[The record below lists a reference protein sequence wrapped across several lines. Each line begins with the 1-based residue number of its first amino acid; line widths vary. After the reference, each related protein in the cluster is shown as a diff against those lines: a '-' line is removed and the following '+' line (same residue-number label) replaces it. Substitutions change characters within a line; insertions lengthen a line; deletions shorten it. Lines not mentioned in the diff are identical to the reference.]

1 MASAGELVAAG
12 PIRVKVP
19 SGWIAEKPSSAM
31 RLLEMRVPADA
42 AKLEPAPGD
51 CLVAFFSFGGDV
63 AGNLERWRGM
73 VLDAEGKPSA
83 TEAVVSESGGLK
95 VHTIEMVGT
104 YMDGMPGGPR
114 TPREAWM
121 FRGAV
126 IETPERL
133 TVIRMTGP
141 EAAMKAAAEGWGT
154 LVGSVE
160 R

>member
-1 MASAGELVAAG
+1 M
-12 PIRVKVP
+12 VP
-19 SGWIAEKPSSAM
+19 QGWIAEKPSSAM
-31 RLLEMRVPADA
+31 RLLEMRVPKDA
-42 AKLEPAPGD
+42 ANPAPGAGD

-73 VLDAEGKPSA
+73 VLDAEGKPSTA
-83 TEAVVSESGGLK
+83 EAVVRESGGLK

-133 TVIRMTGP
+133 TFIRMTGP
-141 EAAMKAAAEGWGT
+141 EAEMRAAAGGWEG
-154 LVGSVE
+154 LVGSVQ
-160 R
+160 